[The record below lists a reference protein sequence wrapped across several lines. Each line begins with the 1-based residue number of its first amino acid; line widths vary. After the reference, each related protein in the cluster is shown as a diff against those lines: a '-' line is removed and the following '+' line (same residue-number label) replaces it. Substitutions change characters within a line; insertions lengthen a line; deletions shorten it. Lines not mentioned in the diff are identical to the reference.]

1 MQTEKNLFDLQVDHV
16 GKEYLKEAAKWGR
29 FLSMIGFISL
39 GLLVLFI
46 LIMGIYTP
54 SDDGDFDPVD
64 QTAAI
69 VGAIVVSIAVVIF
82 YFFPCLFLYRFAT
95 QLRLALET
103 NDTLSLNESF
113 RNLKNTLRYIGVV
126 TIISLVI
133 LVLGLFVNF

>member
-1 MQTEKNLFDLQVDHV
+1 MQTEKNLFDLQVDQV
-16 GKEYLKEAAKWGR
+16 GREFLKEAAKWGR
-29 FLSMIGFISL
+29 FLSMIGFIGL

-54 SDDGDFDPVD
+54 SDEGDFDPVD

-95 QLRLALET
+95 RLRLALDT

-126 TIISLVI
+126 TIISLVL